1 MILIVPVTG
10 NHTLLNTLL
19 FSTLYYLAS
28 YLQKTITGDWRSLT
42 STDGAGGLEK
52 DTVNLVASFETAL
65 VVMPENKEGKAKEIH
80 LLHISSTNNI
90 PSTKLRNICFFLLMS
105 TLRHLIVSVIAASK

>member
-19 FSTLYYLAS
+19 FFTLYYLAS
-28 YLQKTITGDWRSLT
+28 YLQKTITGDRGSLT

-65 VVMPENKEGKAKEIH
+65 VVMPEKERGVLDFRIPPH
-80 LLHISSTNNI
+80 LLAYELNVLFSMSRSLREEGNMQISEGV
-90 PSTKLRNICFFLLMS
+90 F
-105 TLRHLIVSVIAASK
+105 

>member
-19 FSTLYYLAS
+19 FFTLYYLAS
-28 YLQKTITGDWRSLT
+28 YLQKTITGDRGSLT

-65 VVMPENKEGKAKEIH
+65 VVMPEKERLERIQNTPSLICILPSSLKERDIENNTFNSYANK
-80 LLHISSTNNI
+80 
-90 PSTKLRNICFFLLMS
+90 
-105 TLRHLIVSVIAASK
+105 

>member
-28 YLQKTITGDWRSLT
+28 YLQKTITGDRGSLT

-65 VVMPENKEGKAKEIH
+65 VVMPEKERGKRGKFKKFTYCTSAKIIS
-80 LLHISSTNNI
+80 LAHI
-90 PSTKLRNICFFLLMS
+90 
-105 TLRHLIVSVIAASK
+105 